1 MLAYRA
7 SGLAATTACSVCCL
21 RGRGHNG
28 RVLSVTEGEARERA
42 ELLTDIGY
50 DIFLDLAAAPATS
63 QTRAQFRCLRP
74 GADTFAQLDLAAI
87 GEIRLNGQP
96 LPPPDSGRV
105 RLAGL
110 AAENVLAAGGVIA
123 DVGGMDPGLVRFTDP
138 ADGAGYVIADG
149 FPDQAARL
157 FCCFDQP
164 SLPCAVRLTVRV
176 PPGWQCL
183 GNSQAHDSGDGLWRF
198 GTVTGMRPYLFT
210 VCAGPYQQIWAGG
223 GHGVAV
229 RAWRRAALRQWDEAL
244 RRFAETA
251 MRALRHYESALGTP
265 CPYPGY
271 DIVFV
276 PEYTGLAGSVPGLMC
291 VSETLLARMADPGDD
306 VVAAVCAH
314 EVAHLWFGSHVT
326 MRWWDD
332 LWLDEALATYLSVEF
347 TGGWAG
353 FGYREKTRAYRAD
366 ELPGRLPVS
375 SPVASSAQ
383 ALSRFSALTYFKGAA
398 VIRQLGALIGEDAL
412 RAGMRDY
419 LARFAGGCGT
429 SQDLVACWS
438 RASGRDL
445 AGWADKWLRSEG
457 APTLRAAFAAG
468 PGPVTRPGATL
479 VVTQDLPRP
488 QLVQIGLYDR
498 AWVGRGLRRRQLV
511 RAELAGERT
520 VVPITLGPGE
530 PVPDVV
536 VANDGDLGYA
546 RITFDE
552 RSWQALAAAAL
563 EIDDPVTEA
572 VCWTAAW
579 QLVTAAR
586 LPAASFA
593 DLVIRRLAD
602 GHAGL
607 PAAGAEVLLDR
618 AVSCADLYA
627 PAPRR
632 AGLREQIAD
641 SALAAAARAAPGSP
655 IQHTLAVAFAASAD
669 RGDQLD
675 LLTAWLDRNQAPG
688 GLVVDGELRAR
699 ALFTLSARGR
709 ARQADID
716 ALPGLDHANGARYR
730 AICLARRPDP
740 HAKEQAWTAVISGTV
755 TGQLA
760 EATAQGVWV
769 AGQEQL
775 MASYRSRYFAEALPA
790 LAAMGG
796 WAQERLGRLLFPST
810 LCDAATVAAAQAA
823 LASRT
828 LPEDLR
834 NAVAEQTAI
843 TREVIASRGG

>member
-1 MLAYRA
+1 MKHGTPAPRGHRGPA
-7 SGLAATTACSVCCL
+7 SP
-21 RGRGHNG
+21 GRPGHNG

-50 DIFLDLAAAPATS
+50 EVFLDLAATPARS
-63 QTRAQFRCLRP
+63 RTRVRFRCRRP
-74 GADTFAQLDLAAI
+74 GADTFAQLGLAAA
-87 GEIRLNGQP
+87 GEVRLNGQP
-96 LPPPDSGRV
+96 LPPPDGGRV

-110 AAENVLAAGGVIA
+110 AAENVLVADGVIA
-123 DVGGMDPGLVRFTDP
+123 DVGGMDPGLIRFTDP
-138 ADGAGYVIADG
+138 ADGATYVLADG

-164 SLPCAVRLTVRV
+164 SLPCALTLSVRV
-176 PPGWQCL
+176 PPGWHPL
-183 GNSQAHDSGDGLWRF
+183 GNGQAHDGGGGVWRF
-198 GTVTGMRPYLFT
+198 GTVTGMRPHLFT
-210 VCAGPYQQIWAGG
+210 VCAGPYQQVWAGSG

-229 RAWRRAALRQWDEAL
+229 RAWRRAALPQRDGVL
-244 RRFAETA
+244 GRFAETA
-251 MRALRHYESALGTP
+251 VRALRHYERALGTP

-276 PEYTGLAGSVPGLMC
+276 PELTGLAGSVPGLMC
-291 VSETLLARMADPGDD
+291 VSETLLARMADPDD
-306 VVAAVCAH
+306 EFVAAVCAH

-332 LWLDEALATYLSVEF
+332 LWLDEALATYLSAEF

-353 FGYREKTRAYRAD
+353 FGFREKARAYRAD

-383 ALSRFSALTYFKGAA
+383 ALSRFSALTYNKGAA
-398 VIRQLGALIGEDAL
+398 VIRQLGAVIGEDAL

-419 LARFAGGCGT
+419 LARFGGDCGT
-429 SQDLVACWS
+429 SEDLVACWS

-445 AGWADKWLRSEG
+445 AGWAEAWLRSEG
-457 APTLRAAFAAG
+457 APALRAALAAG
-468 PGPVTRPGATL
+468 PGPLAGPGASL
-479 VVTQDLPRP
+479 VVTQDPPHP
-488 QLVQIGLYDR
+488 QLVRIGLYDR
-498 AWVGRGLRRRQLV
+498 ARAGRGLRRRQLV
-511 RAELAGERT
+511 QVELAGERIA
-520 VVPITLGPGE
+520 VPITLDPGE
-530 PVPDVV
+530 AVPDLV

-563 EIDDPVTEA
+563 EMDDPVTEA
-572 VCWTAAW
+572 VCWNAAW
-579 QLVTAAR
+579 QLVTGAR

-602 GHAGL
+602 GQAGL
-607 PAAGAEVLLDR
+607 PAPGAEVLLER
-618 AVSCADLYA
+618 AVSCADVYA
-627 PAPRR
+627 PADHR

-641 SALAAAARAAPGSP
+641 STLAAAARARPGSP
-655 IQHTLAVAFAASAD
+655 VQRTLAAAFAASAH

-675 LLTAWLDRNQAPG
+675 LLTAWLDGNQAPG
-688 GLVVDGELRAR
+688 GLAVDAELRAR

-709 ARQADID
+709 ARQADVD
-716 ALPGLDHANGARYR
+716 ALPELDHANGARYR
-730 AICLARRPDP
+730 ATCLAMRPDP
-740 HAKEQAWTAVISGTV
+740 HDREEAWRAVISGTV
-755 TGQLA
+755 TGRLA

-775 MASYRSRYFAEALPA
+775 MAGYRSRYFGEALHA
-790 LAAMGG
+790 LAGMSS
-796 WAQERLGRLLFPST
+796 WAQQRLGRLLFPST
-810 LCDAATVAAAQAA
+810 LCDAATVEAAQAA
-823 LASRT
+823 PASRT

-843 TREVIASRGG
+843 IHEVIASRGC